1 MLSYQKSKESEIYM
15 TEQTPSTAQMDRVLP
30 FQVDGLDVR
39 GRMVHLNES
48 VTSIIKR
55 HDYPDA
61 VNRLLAEAIA
71 LTALL
76 GSSLKF
82 EGKLIL
88 QVQSQGAVNM
98 LVVDFDAPD
107 AMRAYVRFD
116 AEALEEL
123 VRKGETKPEQLLG
136 EGHLVMTI
144 DQGQYMNRYQG
155 VVVLDGKSLEEAAHS
170 YFMQSE
176 QLPTRVRLAATEMVS
191 RQEGDEPKSEWLAG
205 GLLVQYLP
213 HSSEDI
219 PHRDLHPGDHPDP
232 EKQATLH
239 VTEADA
245 WRECEALV
253 STIDDHELTDPEVP
267 AETLLYRLFHEN
279 NPRVYE
285 ATPVFDRCSCSRERI
300 GTMLGNFKAD
310 ELEDMVVDGKIEVT
324 CEFCSA
330 HYEFDPEEARQIAK
344 A

>member
-1 MLSYQKSKESEIYM
+1 M
-15 TEQTPSTAQMDRVLP
+15 TEQIQTAKKMDKVLP

-39 GRMVHLNES
+39 GRMVHLNDT
-48 VTSIIKR
+48 VTNIIAR
-55 HDYPDA
+55 HQYPDA

-88 QVQSQGAVNM
+88 QVQTKGAVNM
-98 LVVDFDAPD
+98 LVVDYDAPD
-107 AMRAYVRFD
+107 AVRAYVRFD
-116 AEALEEL
+116 EQAVAQLIE
-123 VRKGETKPEQLLG
+123 KGETRPEQLLG

-144 DQGQYMNRYQG
+144 DQGQFMNRYQG

-176 QLPTRVRLAATEMVS
+176 QLPTKVRLAATQMIT
-191 RQEGDEPKSEWLAG
+191 RQEGSEPKSEWLAG

-213 HSSEDI
+213 SSSGDI

-232 EKQATLH
+232 EQQKTLH
-239 VTEADA
+239 VDEADA

-253 STIDDHELTDPEVP
+253 ATIDDHELTDPAVS

-279 NPRVYE
+279 GPRIFDE
-285 ATPVFDRCSCSRERI
+285 MPIEDRCSCSHERI
-300 GTMLGNFKAD
+300 EAMLNNFAAE
-310 ELEDMVVDGKIEVT
+310 ELDGMVEDGQIQIT
-324 CEFCSA
+324 CEFCSSKYA
-330 HYEFDPEEARQIAK
+330 FTRDQVTGRSKES
-344 A
+344 

>member
-1 MLSYQKSKESEIYM
+1 M
-15 TEQTPSTAQMDRVLP
+15 TEQMPSLAEMDRVLP
-30 FQVDGLDVR
+30 FQVDRLDVR
-39 GRMVHLNES
+39 GRVVHLKDS
-48 VTSIIKR
+48 VSSIIQR

-71 LTALL
+71 LTTLL

-98 LVVDFDAPD
+98 LVVDFQAPD
-107 AMRAYVRFD
+107 AIRAYVRFD
-116 AEALEEL
+116 EEALAAL
-123 VRKGETKPEQLLG
+123 IAKGETKPEQLLG

-155 VVVLDGKSLEEAAHS
+155 VVVLDGKSLEEAADS
-170 YFMQSE
+170 YFLQSE

-191 RQEGDEPKSEWLAG
+191 RQEGENPRSEWLVG

-213 HSSEDI
+213 HSSQDI

-232 EKQATLH
+232 DMQGILH

-253 STIDDHELTDPEVP
+253 STLTDQELTDPAVS

-279 NPRVYE
+279 GPRVFD
-285 ATPVFDRCSCSRERI
+285 ATPVVDQCTCSRERI
-300 GTMLGNFKAD
+300 SAMMSNFSD
-310 ELEDMVVDGKIEVT
+310 EELEDLLVDGKIEVT
-324 CEFCSA
+324 CEFCSTR
-330 HYEFDPEEARQIAK
+330 YEFDPQEKKGASGA
-344 A
+344 

>member
-1 MLSYQKSKESEIYM
+1 VKLM
-15 TEQTPSTAQMDRVLP
+15 TEQSKSVSPLDRVLP

-39 GRMVHLNES
+39 GRMVHLNET
-48 VTSIIKR
+48 VTRIIQR
-55 HDYPDA
+55 HNYPDA

-82 EGKLIL
+82 EGKFIL
-88 QVQSQGAVNM
+88 QVQSKGAVNM
-98 LVVDFDAPD
+98 MVVDYNAPD
-107 AMRAYVRFD
+107 AVRAYVRFD
-116 AEALEEL
+116 EEALQEL
-123 VRKGETKPEQLLG
+123 IAAGKTRPEDLLG

-176 QLPTRVRLAATEMVS
+176 QLPTRVRLAVTEMVS
-191 RQEGDEPKSEWLAG
+191 KQEDGAPKSEWIAG

-213 HSSEDI
+213 QSSADI

-232 EKQATLH
+232 EMQKTYH
-239 VTEADA
+239 ADEVDV

-253 STIDDHELTDPEVP
+253 NTIDDHELTDPEVP

-279 NPRVYE
+279 GPRVFD
-285 ATPVFDRCSCSRERI
+285 AMPIVDRCTCSRERI
-300 GTMLGNFKAD
+300 GDMFKTFDPD
-310 ELEDMVVDGKIEVT
+310 EVKEMVVDGKIEVT
-324 CEFCSA
+324 CEFCST
-330 HYEFDPEEARQIAK
+330 HYEFDPAEVAKPEAD
-344 A
+344 

>member
-1 MLSYQKSKESEIYM
+1 M
-15 TEQTPSTAQMDRVLP
+15 TEQTNIVSSLDRVLP

-39 GRMVHLNES
+39 GRMVHLNET
-48 VTSIIKR
+48 VTGIIQR
-55 HDYPDA
+55 HNYPDA

-71 LTALL
+71 LTSLL

-82 EGKLIL
+82 EGKFIL
-88 QVQSQGAVNM
+88 QVQSKGAVNM
-98 LVVDFDAPD
+98 LVVDYNAPD
-107 AMRAYVRFD
+107 AVRAYVRFD
-116 AEALEEL
+116 EEALKLLIE
-123 VRKGETKPEQLLG
+123 KGETRPEQLLG

-155 VVVLDGKSLEEAAHS
+155 VVVLDGKSLEDAAHA

-176 QLPTRVRLAATEMVS
+176 QLPTRVRLAVTEMMS
-191 RQEGDEPKSEWLAG
+191 KQDEGPAKSEWIAG

-232 EKQATLH
+232 DMQKTHH

-253 STIDDHELTDPEVP
+253 NTVDDHELTDPDVS

-279 NPRVYE
+279 GPRVFESMPIY
-285 ATPVFDRCSCSRERI
+285 DRCTCSRERI
-300 GTMLGNFKAD
+300 SDMFKTFD
-310 ELEDMVVDGKIEVT
+310 PEEMKDMVVDGKIEVT

-330 HYEFDPEEARQIAK
+330 HYEFDPEVVAK
-344 A
+344 VAKG

>member
-1 MLSYQKSKESEIYM
+1 MSELNSS
-15 TEQTPSTAQMDRVLP
+15 QVSLDRVLP

-39 GRMVHLNES
+39 GRMVQLNK
-48 VTSIIKR
+48 TITAIIER

-88 QVQSQGAVNM
+88 QVQSKGAVNM
-98 LVVDFDAPD
+98 LVVDYTAPD
-107 AMRAYVRFD
+107 AVRAYVRFD
-116 AEALEEL
+116 ADALEQH
-123 VRKGETKPEQLLG
+123 VARGETKPEQLFG

-144 DQGQYMNRYQG
+144 DQGRYMNRYQG

-176 QLPTRVRLAATEMVS
+176 QLPTRVRLAATEMVT
-191 RQEGDEPKSEWLAG
+191 RQEDGSPKTEWLAG

-232 EKQATLH
+232 DMQKIHH

-253 STIDDHELTDPEVP
+253 NTIDDHELTDPSVS
-267 AETLLYRLFHEN
+267 AELLLYRLFHEN
-279 NPRVYE
+279 GPRVFE
-285 ATPVFDRCSCSRERI
+285 EMPIHDRCNCSRERI
-300 GTMLGNFKAD
+300 GEMFGTFKA
-310 ELEDMVVDGKIEVT
+310 EDVEEMIVDGKIKVT

-330 HYEFDPEEARQIAK
+330 RYEFEPAEVLASAK
-344 A
+344 D

>member
-1 MLSYQKSKESEIYM
+1 MI
-15 TEQTPSTAQMDRVLP
+15 EQTQIVKAMDRVLP

-48 VTSIIKR
+48 VSNIIAR
-55 HDYPDA
+55 HHYPDA

-88 QVQSQGAVNM
+88 QIQTKGAVNM
-98 LVVDFDAPD
+98 LVVDFVAPD
-107 AMRAYVRFD
+107 GVRAYVRFD
-116 AEALEEL
+116 ETAVADMIE
-123 VRKGETKPEQLLG
+123 RGETRPEQLLG

-144 DQGQYMNRYQG
+144 DQGQFMDRYQG

-176 QLPTRVRLAATEMVS
+176 QLPTKVRLAATQMMT
-191 RQEGDEPKSEWLAG
+191 RQEGAGPRSEWLAG
-205 GLLVQYLP
+205 GMLVQYLP
-213 HSSEDI
+213 SSGADI

-232 EKQATLH
+232 DQQKTLH
-239 VTEADA
+239 VEEVDV

-253 STIDDHELTDPEVP
+253 ATIDDHELTDPAVS
-267 AETLLYRLFHEN
+267 AETLVYRLFHEN
-279 NPRVYE
+279 GPRVYDPMPIE
-285 ATPVFDRCSCSRERI
+285 DRCSCSHERLE
-300 GTMLGNFKAD
+300 TMLNTFSS
-310 ELEDMVVDGKIEVT
+310 EDLDTMIEDGVIKVT
-324 CEFCSA
+324 CEFCSST
-330 HYEFDPEEARQIAK
+330 YVFERSQIVGK
-344 A
+344 PV

>member
-1 MLSYQKSKESEIYM
+1 M
-15 TEQTPSTAQMDRVLP
+15 TEQTQVAKQLDRVLP

-39 GRMVHLNES
+39 GRMVHLNDT
-48 VTSIIKR
+48 VTNIITR
-55 HDYPDA
+55 HQYPDA

-88 QVQSQGAVNM
+88 QVQTKGAVNM
-98 LVVDFDAPD
+98 LVVDYDAPD
-107 AMRAYVRFD
+107 AVRAHVRFD
-116 AEALEEL
+116 EQAVADLIQ
-123 VRKGETKPEQLLG
+123 KGETRPEQLLG

-144 DQGQYMNRYQG
+144 DQGQFMNRYQG

-176 QLPTRVRLAATEMVS
+176 QLPTKVRLAATQMIT
-191 RQEGDEPKSEWLAG
+191 RQEGSEPKSEWLTG

-213 HSSEDI
+213 TTGGDI

-232 EKQATLH
+232 EQQKTLH
-239 VTEADA
+239 VDEADA

-253 STIDDHELTDPEVP
+253 ATIDDHELTDPAVS

-279 NPRVYE
+279 GPRIFE
-285 ATPVFDRCSCSRERI
+285 AMPIEDRCSCSHERI
-300 GTMLGNFKAD
+300 EAMLNNFGPD
-310 ELEDMVVDGKIEVT
+310 ELDSMVEDGRIQIT
-324 CEFCSA
+324 CEFCSSQYA
-330 HYEFDPEEARQIAK
+330 FTRDQVTGRSKK

>member
-1 MLSYQKSKESEIYM
+1 MSSEQKSEHM
-15 TEQTPSTAQMDRVLP
+15 FEQTKIDAQMDRVLP

-39 GRMVHLNES
+39 GRMVQLNQ
-48 VTSIIKR
+48 SITTIIQR

-71 LTALL
+71 LTSLL

-82 EGKLIL
+82 EGKFIL
-88 QVQSQGAVNM
+88 QIQTQGAVNL
-98 LVVDFDAPD
+98 LVVDYSAPD
-107 AMRAYVRFD
+107 AVRAYVRFD
-116 AEALEEL
+116 EEALTSLIE
-123 VRKGETKPEQLLG
+123 KGETRPEQLLG

-155 VVVLDGKSLEEAAHS
+155 VVVLDGKSLEDAAHS

-176 QLPTRVRLAATEMVS
+176 QLPTRVRLAATEMVT
-191 RQEGDEPKSEWLAG
+191 RQADGTPKSEWLAG
-205 GLLVQYLP
+205 GILVQYLP

-232 EKQATLH
+232 EQQKTLY
-239 VTEADA
+239 VDEADA

-253 STIDDHELTDPEVP
+253 GTIDDHELTDPAVT

-279 NPRVYE
+279 GPRVYD
-285 ATPVFDRCSCSRERI
+285 AMPIVDRCNCSREKI
-300 GTMLGNFKAD
+300 SEMLERFKAEEVD
-310 ELEDMVVDGKIEVT
+310 DMIVDGKIEVK

-330 HYEFDPEEARQIAK
+330 TYAFDPAEVK
-344 A
+344 G

>member
-1 MLSYQKSKESEIYM
+1 M
-15 TEQTPSTAQMDRVLP
+15 TEQTETATQMAKTAQQMDRVLP

-39 GRMVHLNES
+39 GRIVHLNET
-48 VTSIIKR
+48 VTNIITR
-55 HDYPDA
+55 HQYPDA
-61 VNRLLAEAIA
+61 VNRLLAEAIT

-88 QVQSQGAVNM
+88 QVQSKGAVSM
-98 LVVDFDAPD
+98 LVVDYNAPD
-107 AMRAYVRFD
+107 AVRAYVRFD
-116 AEALEEL
+116 KEAVAEQIE
-123 VRKGETKPEQLLG
+123 RGETRPEQLLG

-155 VVVLDGKSLEEAAHS
+155 VVVLDGKSFEEAAHS

-176 QLPTRVRLAATEMVS
+176 QLPTRVRLAATQMMT
-191 RQEGDEPKSEWLAG
+191 RQEGEEPKSEWLAG

-213 HSSEDI
+213 VSGDKI

-232 EKQATLH
+232 EQQKTLH
-239 VTEADA
+239 VDEVDV

-253 STIDDHELTDPEVP
+253 GTIDDHELTDPDVS

-279 NPRVYE
+279 GPRIYDAMPIVH
-285 ATPVFDRCSCSRERI
+285 RCSCSHQRI
-300 GTMLGNFKAD
+300 ETMLNNFTPE
-310 ELEDMVVDGKIEVT
+310 ELDGMIENGKIEIT
-324 CEFCSA
+324 CEFCSSQYA
-330 HYEFDPEEARQIAK
+330 FDRDQVTGRSE
-344 A
+344 

>member
-1 MLSYQKSKESEIYM
+1 MSEQANTQK
-15 TEQTPSTAQMDRVLP
+15 QMDRVLP

-39 GRMVHLNES
+39 GRMVHLNEA
-48 VTSIIKR
+48 VTSIIQR

-61 VNRLLAEAIA
+61 VNRLLAEALA

-82 EGKLIL
+82 EGKFIL
-88 QVQSQGAVNM
+88 QVQSKGPVNM
-98 LVVDFDAPD
+98 LVVDFNAPD

-116 AEALEEL
+116 EDDLAELIK
-123 VRKGETKPEQLLG
+123 RGETRPEQLLG

-144 DQGQYMNRYQG
+144 DQGAYMNRYQG
-155 VVVLDGKSLEEAAHS
+155 VVILDGKSLEEAAHS

-176 QLPTRVRLAATEMVS
+176 QLPTRVRLAATEMVTKQNGS
-191 RQEGDEPKSEWLAG
+191 NPKSEWIAG

-213 HSSEDI
+213 HSSADI

-232 EKQATLH
+232 EMQATLH
-239 VTEADA
+239 VEEADV

-253 STIDDHELTDPEVP
+253 STIDDHELTDPDVT

-279 NPRVYE
+279 GPRVFDP
-285 ATPVFDRCSCSRERI
+285 TQLHDRCTCSREKI
-300 GTMLGNFKAD
+300 GAMLNNFKS
-310 ELEDMVVDGKIEVT
+310 EEVEDMVVDGKIEVK
-324 CEFCSA
+324 CEFCSTR
-330 HYEFDPEEARQIAK
+330 YEFDPAEARALK
-344 A
+344 DA